1 MKKAF
6 HLLPLIFVSVL
17 CLNFVT
23 DPNKTEVKQVI
34 TKDTNQYTIVV
45 NFEYGE
51 SLTPTP
57 YSNIYVIWMEDSVSG
72 FIQNMK
78 VCYKLTHGGLTG
90 TALPFWKVNKLP
102 ISSPTEVDAV
112 TSATIANSDFTVSS
126 VLKDSTVRRFVVY
139 FEIDRSFEPNDWFSD
154 QPALLYK
161 ANIDL
166 DNPQLVQELY
176 PLGWT
181 PNEGTQ
187 NIVPNTPMGFIQKE
201 MRHITHH
208 KVGNTFG
215 TPDPLHSSTRM
226 VERITVTVVRPVVSI
241 SDTRGKGGSSISLF
255 PNPTSGLVNIKSN
268 DIINKIEIINIQGQT
283 ILCIQP
289 KKSETSFILDK
300 HNAPTGLYYAKITT
314 SKGVGLHKI
323 LITE

>member
-1 MKKAF
+1 MKKVF
-6 HLLPLIFVSVL
+6 HLLPLIIVSVF
-17 CLNFVT
+17 CLNFVAAPHKDET
-23 DPNKTEVKQVI
+23 KNEI

-57 YSNIYVIWMEDSVSG
+57 YANIYVIWMEDSTSG

-102 ISSPTEVDAV
+102 ISIPAEVDAV
-112 TSATIANSDFTVSS
+112 TSATIANSDFTVSA
-126 VLKDSTVRRFVVY
+126 VLKDSSVRRFVVY
-139 FEIDRSFEPNDWFSD
+139 FEVDRSFEPNDWFSD

-241 SDTRGKGGSSISLF
+241 SDIKGKGESGISIF
-255 PNPTSGLVNIKSN
+255 PNPTNRQVNIKSN
-268 DIINKIEIINIQGQT
+268 EIINEIEIINIQGQT

-289 KKSETSFILDK
+289 KTSETSFTLGKLI
-300 HNAPTGLYYAKITT
+300 APIGLYYAKITT